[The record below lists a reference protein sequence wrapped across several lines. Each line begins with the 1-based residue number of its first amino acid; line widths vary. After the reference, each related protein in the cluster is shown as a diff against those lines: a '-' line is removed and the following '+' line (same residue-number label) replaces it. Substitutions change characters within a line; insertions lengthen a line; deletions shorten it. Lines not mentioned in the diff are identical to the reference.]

1 MKTIITIAHTV
12 LTNVAPII
20 MNMVMPSWLEVGD
33 VGPAGLGV
41 GEDFED
47 GAELE
52 VEGVGE
58 DFEDGAELEVE
69 GVGEDIGSGTE
80 DDGEPETDF

>member
-1 MKTIITIAHTV
+1 MKTIITVAHTV

-20 MNMVMPSWLEVGD
+20 MNMVILSWLEVGD

-47 GAELE
+47 GT
-52 VEGVGE
+52 
-58 DFEDGAELEVE
+58 ELEVE

-80 DDGEPETDF
+80 DEGEPETDF